1 MRNGVD
7 DRHGHQTANPP
18 PLWKILEGFNNERE
32 WTQNK
37 GVWSHRK
44 RRLSA
49 GMLKWM
55 FYVVSYKTHA
65 ASRWIS
71 APHFPRCFRF
81 FFQLRR
87 KHGWFRIWYS
97 DSSRRRFVRKRERET
112 VRDRQEREVE
122 RQTGRQDRAC
132 CGFVQ
137 RRIAPRTGCTAHA
150 LESRRHY
157 CWTRFSSRLVSPS
170 FHFSDFPLMS
180 QNEFWFDKAS
190 FHRQPSWPI

>member
-1 MRNGVD
+1 MEPQKKTTISRNVKVNVL
-7 DRHGHQTANPP
+7 RCQLQNTC
-18 PLWKILEGFNNERE
+18 GFSVNI
-32 WTQNK
+32 
-37 GVWSHRK
+37 SSS
-44 RRLSA
+44 LSP
-49 GMLKWM
+49 
-55 FYVVSYKTHA
+55 V
-65 ASRWIS
+65 
-71 APHFPRCFRF
+71 FPF

-150 LESRRHY
+150 PESRRHY